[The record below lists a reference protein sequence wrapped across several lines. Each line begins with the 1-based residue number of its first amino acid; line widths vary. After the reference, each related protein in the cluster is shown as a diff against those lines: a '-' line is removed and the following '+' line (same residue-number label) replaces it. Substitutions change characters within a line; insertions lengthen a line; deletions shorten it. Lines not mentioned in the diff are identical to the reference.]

1 MSFDGNGRNGNAK
14 AFPYLSVCC
23 LSVKGCRRQCILPLT
38 ERVFSFTLRRTKDK
52 KDCFPFLLC
61 SILLF
66 LPIPR
71 RKRHSFRNL
80 IKALYTSHSPRYKLN
95 PVVSYSFHVR
105 KIFMNRLYQK
115 RIQISTDCS
124 RTKTIINR
132 IVFIKYRF
140 FSYSSRRYTVG
151 EKRKALGQTP
161 RAFERLLFLYL
172 YIAKRTYYCHLRKK
186 RGEQQNK
193 KVCATVCA
201 GVIAER
207 FSGDT
212 PRRRAFFVRSAV
224 ALLLCLG
231 RVLVLGAR
239 ERSERVTTR
248 RQPPR
253 QRSRR
258 TCIKTVTHFYGCIQ

>member
-1 MSFDGNGRNGNAK
+1 MD
-14 AFPYLSVCC
+14 
-23 LSVKGCRRQCILPLT
+23 
-38 ERVFSFTLRRTKDK
+38 
-52 KDCFPFLLC
+52 
-61 SILLF
+61 
-66 LPIPR
+66 
-71 RKRHSFRNL
+71 
-80 IKALYTSHSPRYKLN
+80 
-95 PVVSYSFHVR
+95 
-105 KIFMNRLYQK
+105 RLYQK

-161 RAFERLLFLYL
+161 RAFERFLFLYL
-172 YIAKRTYYCHLRKK
+172 YKRQAHVLLPFAKK

-207 FSGDT
+207 FSGGT

-231 RVLVLGAR
+231 RVLVFGAR
-239 ERSERVTTR
+239 ERSERVTR
-248 RQPPR
+248 RQSRLVSVAAVLVSR
-253 QRSRR
+253 QAPVPSSHTYLISDFSRDFR
-258 TCIKTVTHFYGCIQ
+258 LL

>member
-1 MSFDGNGRNGNAK
+1 M
-14 AFPYLSVCC
+14 
-23 LSVKGCRRQCILPLT
+23 SVKSLWTDYIKNEFKLVRTVPVQKPLSIGLFSLNIVFFRTLPADIRLGKR
-38 ERVFSFTLRRTKDK
+38 EKPSDKLRGLSKDFYSFTCIKD
-52 KDCFPFLLC
+52 
-61 SILLF
+61 
-66 LPIPR
+66 
-71 RKRHSFRNL
+71 
-80 IKALYTSHSPRYKLN
+80 
-95 PVVSYSFHVR
+95 
-105 KIFMNRLYQK
+105 
-115 RIQISTDCS
+115 
-124 RTKTIINR
+124 
-132 IVFIKYRF
+132 
-140 FSYSSRRYTVG
+140 
-151 EKRKALGQTP
+151 E
-161 RAFERLLFLYL
+161 
-172 YIAKRTYYCHLRKK
+172 RTYYCHLRKK

>member
-1 MSFDGNGRNGNAK
+1 
-14 AFPYLSVCC
+14 
-23 LSVKGCRRQCILPLT
+23 
-38 ERVFSFTLRRTKDK
+38 
-52 KDCFPFLLC
+52 
-61 SILLF
+61 
-66 LPIPR
+66 
-71 RKRHSFRNL
+71 
-80 IKALYTSHSPRYKLN
+80 
-95 PVVSYSFHVR
+95 
-105 KIFMNRLYQK
+105 MNRLYQK

-186 RGEQQNK
+186 RGNKQNK

-212 PRRRAFFVRSAV
+212 PRRRAFFCAFRCCVV
-224 ALLLCLG
+224 ALF
-231 RVLVLGAR
+231 GAR
-239 ERSERVTTR
+239 ACLR
-248 RQPPR
+248 RPRAQRAGDEAALPPR

-258 TCIKTVTHFYGCIQ
+258 TCIKTVTYFYGHLVVFEIE